1 MSRGNYKTRRYSKE
15 ELIEIIQEKAK
26 TLNRTPKRSEIKE
39 ACSVVRVFGSFS
51 DGIIA
56 AGLKPT
62 RRKFNRKPCNETSKQ
77 EIIIE
82 IQNKAEELGRTPR
95 NCEVDIGKIAI
106 NKFGSWNKA
115 LQAAG
120 LEVNQKSYTR
130 SEIIQLFQEYAKEN
144 KRTPRQCDLSIND
157 NVYRRIFGSW
167 SEAVRAAG
175 LTPNTKKTDQELLQE
190 LKRVSKELGK
200 VPTVTE
206 CHKIKFYVSTYQIRF
221 GSWNKALELA
231 GLAVKNPRR
240 CRMTTEQYLDLL
252 KNYATKLGRVPLSRE
267 IQEARTII
275 ERFGSW
281 NKALEAAGL
290 ATYKRECFT
299 KEDCIV
305 LIQEKAKALGRVPK
319 IEEMTKISTIY
330 KKFGSWKK
338 ALEAAGLPVLQK
350 REYTKEE
357 LIEIIQEKARELHRT
372 PKINEIKHVTL
383 IRNEFGSWKK
393 ALEAA
398 GLPALKKRGY
408 TKEEL
413 IKIIQEKARE
423 LHRAPKSIEIKQSTS
438 IYRKF
443 GSWNKVLEAAGL
455 ATYKRECF
463 TKEDCIVLIQEK
475 AKALGRIPKIEEMTK
490 ISIIYKK
497 FGSWKKALEAAGL
510 ATYKRECF
518 TKEDCIVLI
527 QEKAKALGR
536 TPKIE
541 EMTKISII
549 YKKFGSWK
557 KALEAAGL
565 PALKKRG
572 YTKEELIE
580 IIQEKAREL
589 HRAPKSTEIK
599 QSTSIYR
606 KFGSWNKVLEAAGLS
621 NENH

>member
-1 MSRGNYKTRRYSKE
+1 MSRGNYKTRIYSKE

-39 ACSVVRVFGSFS
+39 ACSVVKVFGSFS

-82 IQNKAEELGRTPR
+82 IRNKAEALGRTPK
-95 NCEVDIGKIAI
+95 NSEVDIGKIAI

-130 SEIIQLFQEYAKEN
+130 SEIIQLFQAYAKEN

-252 KNYATKLGRVPLSRE
+252 KNYATKLGRVPRSRE

-275 ERFGSW
+275 EQFGSW

-290 ATYKRECFT
+290 
-299 KEDCIV
+299 
-305 LIQEKAKALGRVPK
+305 
-319 IEEMTKISTIY
+319 
-330 KKFGSWKK
+330 
-338 ALEAAGLPVLQK
+338 
-350 REYTKEE
+350 
-357 LIEIIQEKARELHRT
+357 
-372 PKINEIKHVTL
+372 
-383 IRNEFGSWKK
+383 
-393 ALEAA
+393 
-398 GLPALKKRGY
+398 
-408 TKEEL
+408 
-413 IKIIQEKARE
+413 
-423 LHRAPKSIEIKQSTS
+423 
-438 IYRKF
+438 
-443 GSWNKVLEAAGL
+443 
-455 ATYKRECF
+455 
-463 TKEDCIVLIQEK
+463 
-475 AKALGRIPKIEEMTK
+475 
-490 ISIIYKK
+490 
-497 FGSWKKALEAAGL
+497 
-510 ATYKRECF
+510 
-518 TKEDCIVLI
+518 
-527 QEKAKALGR
+527 
-536 TPKIE
+536 
-541 EMTKISII
+541 
-549 YKKFGSWK
+549 
-557 KALEAAGL
+557 
-565 PALKKRG
+565 
-572 YTKEELIE
+572 
-580 IIQEKAREL
+580 
-589 HRAPKSTEIK
+589 
-599 QSTSIYR
+599 
-606 KFGSWNKVLEAAGLS
+606 
-621 NENH
+621 